1 MGAATHCPL
10 SMTGPAGEIRKLK
23 HAGALEEVNITLQ
36 YGAAIPVGNV
46 RQTGRVWPSSSPAM
60 FAGKSQQQR
69 LLLCMNLVGSFDPS
83 GCPGRPD
90 ATPKERDLSQPRS
103 LSVDSFPNSKNENHS
118 NLKKSLWNAL

>member
-1 MGAATHCPL
+1 MGAATRRPL
-10 SMTGPAGEIRKLK
+10 SMTGPAGEIGKLK
-23 HAGALEEVNITLQ
+23 RAGALEEVNVTLQ

-69 LLLCMNLVGSFDPS
+69 LLCMNLVGSFDPS
-83 GCPGRPD
+83 GYPGRPD
-90 ATPKERDLSQPRS
+90 ATPKERDLSQPSS
-103 LSVDSFPNSKNENHS
+103 LSVDSFLNSKNKNHS